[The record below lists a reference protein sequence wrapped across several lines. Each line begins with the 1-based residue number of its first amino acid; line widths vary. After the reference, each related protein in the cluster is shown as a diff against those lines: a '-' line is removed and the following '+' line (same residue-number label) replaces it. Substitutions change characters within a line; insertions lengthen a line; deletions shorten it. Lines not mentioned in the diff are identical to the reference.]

1 LNSVFLENG
10 KLRNHISTGETS
22 MKINQVQL
30 EQIRKYTEKTGI
42 RLRESCMKPW
52 SVTSRL

>member
-1 LNSVFLENG
+1 
-10 KLRNHISTGETS
+10 

-42 RLRESCMKPW
+42 PASRVLHEALERYITVVMPARLRTLEKEG
-52 SVTSRL
+52 LLK